1 MFICLCL
8 VTVTLMA
15 AVYDPPGQPGKPE
28 VIDWGRDYCTIKFT
42 PPKKD
47 GGSPI
52 IGYRIGYRYKG
63 DLWQTVYELVLSYEV
78 KITGLIEGSEVEF
91 RVSAVN
97 KAGEGPP
104 SDPSKMIIVKPR

>member
-1 MFICLCL
+1 M
-8 VTVTLMA
+8 
-15 AVYDPPGQPGKPE
+15 
-28 VIDWGRDYCTIKFT
+28 IK
-42 PPKKD
+42 
-47 GGSPI
+47 GLS
-52 IGYRIGYRYKG
+52 IGYRYKG
-63 DLWQTVYELVLSYEV
+63 DLWQTIYELVLSYEV